1 MGQSTSTV
9 LAEGGTGG
17 VLELRIGPRCFT
29 AMQTKPR
36 KYVRRKVR
44 DKLAGGYVTLPPG
57 RKVENR

>member
-1 MGQSTSTV
+1 
-9 LAEGGTGG
+9 
-17 VLELRIGPRCFT
+17 
-29 AMQTKPR
+29 MQTKPR